1 MIYLS
6 MHRRPAYI
14 EVQTDAGLI
23 NVHLRLG
30 SLVGPTDKAGPAAA
44 WRRYACADDG
54 VTIA

>member
-30 SLVGPTDKAGPAAA
+30 SLVGPTDKAGRPGSRVAALRL
-44 WRRYACADDG
+44 RR
-54 VTIA
+54 